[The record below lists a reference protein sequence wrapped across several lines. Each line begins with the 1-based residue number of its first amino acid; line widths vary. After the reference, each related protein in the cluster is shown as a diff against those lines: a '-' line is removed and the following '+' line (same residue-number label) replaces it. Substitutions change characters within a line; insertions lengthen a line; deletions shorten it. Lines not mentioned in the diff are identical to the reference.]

1 MRRIFILLLSL
12 TLASCGKQSTIT
24 SITDSINN
32 ANYYLGLA
40 KNSSQP
46 QKSEYLLKAGVI
58 LAQKAQYLKAQET
71 FSFIAPEYLSP
82 NDKET
87 YYLYYAMSLQE
98 LSQTNAALVFFKKI
112 QTPENH
118 PIDWQVT
125 YRRSLANAYLSDGNY
140 YEAAKIRVE
149 LEDLLLTEEQIEENH
164 EFIWQAL
171 NQINP
176 EFLKLYQTDFSNPIV
191 NGWLELAFITHKH
204 EEQPNQLLTALN
216 LWKQR
221 FPLHPASSKMPSQLQ
236 QVANATVYRP
246 KQIALL
252 LPLSG
257 RLAAGGRMIRDG
269 ILAAHYSN
277 KSMADD
283 TIIKVY
289 DTAQS
294 LSPLTPY
301 QQAVED
307 GADFIIGPLTKEA
320 VEAIANQEQLSVP
333 QLSLNRLDAMP
344 VNHPELYQFGL
355 PIEDEARQIAKL
367 AIEKQHQTAIVLV
380 PSNEQGDRI
389 IQAFSNVFE
398 GLEGSIA
405 EVQRYDDPREI
416 KNIVQRLLNIDL
428 SENRNRR
435 LEQIIGTPLE
445 FVQRRRQDA
454 DMVFIAASPTDA
466 RRIKPFLN
474 FYFAQDLP
482 VYAISR
488 INPGSENPQLNS
500 DLNGITFT
508 DSPILISDD
517 PAIQQLRNDLSQAVP
532 SITSSFGRLFALGY
546 DAYRLLPDL
555 NILRAFQ
562 QYQQRGLS
570 GLLSVNENGEIERTL
585 SIAHFSKGIAREVVT
600 ETENPRQ

>member
-1 MRRIFILLLSL
+1 MRRILILLLSL
-12 TLASCGKQSTIT
+12 TLASCGKQSTT
-24 SITDSINN
+24 SIKDSINN

-40 KNSSQP
+40 KNSNQP

-71 FSFIAPEYLSP
+71 FSFIEPSYLSP
-82 NDKET
+82 IDKET
-87 YYLYYAMSLQE
+87 YYLYYALSLQE
-98 LSQTNAALVFFKKI
+98 LSQTAAALTFFKQI

-125 YRRSLANAYLSDGNY
+125 YRKSLANAYLSDGNY
-140 YEAAKIRVE
+140 YEAAKIRIE
-149 LEDLLLTEEQIEENH
+149 LEDLLLTEEQLEENH
-164 EFIWQAL
+164 EFIWRAL

-176 EFLKLYQTDFSNPIV
+176 EFLKLYQTDFSNPVV

-216 LWKQR
+216 VWKQR

-236 QVANATVYRP
+236 QVANAKVYRP

-269 ILAAHYSN
+269 FLAAHYSN
-277 KSMADD
+277 KTMADD
-283 TIIKVY
+283 TVIKVY

-294 LSPLTPY
+294 LSPMTPY
-301 QQAVED
+301 EQAIED
-307 GADFIIGPLTKEA
+307 GADFIVGPLTKEA
-320 VEAIANQEQLSVP
+320 VEAIANQEQLAVP
-333 QLSLNRLDAMP
+333 QLSLNRLDAFS

-367 AIEKQHQTAIVLV
+367 AIEKQHETAIVLV

-389 IQAFSNVFE
+389 LQAFSTVFE

-405 EVQRYDDPREI
+405 EVQRYDDPKEI
-416 KNIVQRLLNIDL
+416 KSIIQRLLNIDL

-435 LEQIIGTPLE
+435 LEQILGTPLE

-474 FYFAQDLP
+474 FYYAQDLP

-488 INPGSENPQLNS
+488 INPGSENTQLNS

-517 PAIQQLRNDLSQAVP
+517 PKVRQLRNDLKEIVP

-555 NILRAFQ
+555 NILKAFQ

-570 GLLSVNENGEIERTL
+570 GLLSVNANGEIERTL
-585 SIAHFSKGIAREVVT
+585 SIAHFNQGVAREVVSSAQS
-600 ETENPRQ
+600 ERK